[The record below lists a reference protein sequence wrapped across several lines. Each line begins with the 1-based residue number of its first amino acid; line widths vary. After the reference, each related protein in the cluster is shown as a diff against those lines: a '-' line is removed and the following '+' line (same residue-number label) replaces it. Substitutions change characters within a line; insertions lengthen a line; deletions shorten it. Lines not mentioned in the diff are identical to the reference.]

1 MAVGGDEY
9 AMFKAYPTLNEYAVL
24 DEALI
29 SYISKVGEAGIVAI
43 DKEVRLT
50 ENEVPSTDEVNKGD
64 MK

>member
-9 AMFKAYPTLNEYAVL
+9 AMFKVYPTLNEYDVL

-29 SYISKVGEAGIVAI
+29 SYIPKVGEAGIVAI
-43 DKEVRLT
+43 DKE
-50 ENEVPSTDEVNKGD
+50 D